1 MPSAFTH
8 AAVGLALAP
17 AFWRPGAPRRL
28 WLCGALA
35 AAAPDLDVLGLAAGV
50 DYGAPLGHRGFS
62 HSLVFAALLAA
73 ALVPVAARAG
83 PGFSRGRAWL
93 YLFLA
98 TASHGLLDMATDG
111 GLGVALF
118 APFSAARLFFP
129 FRPIAVSPLGVH
141 AFFSARG
148 AAVLKSEALWIW
160 APAAVF
166 ALVSSM
172 ARSRPNR
179 PGCRTRREP
188 SSSRR

>member
-1 MPSAFTH
+1 MPSALTH

-28 WLCGALA
+28 WLLGAFA
-35 AAAPDLDVLGLAAGV
+35 AAAPDLDVIGLGLGI
-50 DYGAPLGHRGFS
+50 DYAAPLGHRGFS

-73 ALVPVAARAG
+73 ALLPLARAG
-83 PGFSRGRAWL
+83 PSLHPRRAWL

-111 GLGVALF
+111 GLGVALL

-129 FRPIAVSPLGVH
+129 FRPIAVSPLSMR
-141 AFFSARG
+141 AFLRARG
-148 AAVLKSEALWIW
+148 GAVLASEAVWVWLPAAVLAL
-160 APAAVF
+160 
-166 ALVSSM
+166 SSS
-172 ARSRPNR
+172 ATHGWPNFSR
-179 PGCRTRREP
+179 CLTRRAR